1 MVIRSNGGYKNYWH
15 NMVRDSRG
23 FGDGSGSSSGEFY
36 LRDNCIG
43 RGSTSK
49 GGDEGS
55 VSINNK
61 LFVITGRQ
69 TRFKIRQSS

>member
-1 MVIRSNGGYKNYWH
+1 
-15 NMVRDSRG
+15 MVRDSRG
-23 FGDGSGSSSGEFY
+23 FGDGMGVGNGRGDGSGSSSGEFY

-61 LFVITGRQ
+61 LFVIAGRQ